1 MRLNHPADAAEEG
14 GMPALPTALL
24 LPYLVLWAVLVRA
37 LFVKANI
44 VPRTCGRCGLGFER
58 RALGE
63 PVCSCGR

>member
-1 MRLNHPADAAEEG
+1 
-14 GMPALPTALL
+14 MPTVPTVVV
-24 LPYLVLWAVLVRA
+24 LPYLVFWAVLIRA

-44 VPRTCGRCGLGFER
+44 ALPTCRRCGRLFER

>member
-1 MRLNHPADAAEEG
+1 
-14 GMPALPTALL
+14 MPALPSMLL
-24 LPYLVLWAVLVRA
+24 LPYLVLWAALVRA

-44 VPRTCGRCGLGFER
+44 APRTCGRCGLIVER